1 MEQRSDEWFQARLS
15 KCTASRISD
24 VLAKIKSG
32 ESAARRNY
40 KIQLVTER
48 LTGTRAEDSFVS
60 VAMQN
65 GIDREP
71 IARNLYSEKTGN
83 TVIEVGFIDH
93 PEIEY
98 AGCSP
103 DGIIELDEG
112 TSVLEIKCPMD
123 STMVDIWMN
132 KQVPSKWM
140 PQIQFQLSVTGAKYC
155 DFVAYSPNL
164 PENLQLYI
172 QRVERDELYIEQINS
187 EVQLFMKEVEEIV
200 NKLKGA

>member
-1 MEQRSDEWFQARLS
+1 MEQRSEEWFQARLS
-15 KCTASRISD
+15 KCTASRVSD
-24 VLAKIKSG
+24 VLAKIKTG
-32 ESAARRNY
+32 EAAARRNY

-48 LTGTRAEDSFVS
+48 LTNMKAEDSFVS

-71 IARNLYSEKTGN
+71 IARDLYSQKTGN

-93 PEIEY
+93 PDIEY

-103 DGIIELDEG
+103 DGIVELDEG
-112 TSVLEIKCPMD
+112 TAILEIKCPMD

-132 KQVPSKWM
+132 KEVPSKWM

-155 DFVAYSPNL
+155 DFVAYSPNF

-172 QRVERDELYIEQINS
+172 QRVERDELYIDQINS
-187 EVQLFMKEVEEIV
+187 EVKLFLSEVNEIV

>member
-48 LTGTRAEDSFVS
+48 LTGARAEDSFVS

-112 TSVLEIKCPMD
+112 TAVLEIKCPMD